1 MNTKTLTDKQ
11 LLFVRNFSSTGN
23 ATRSAIDSGYSPKT
37 AEQIG
42 YQLKNSLANE
52 IDLATRS
59 LLGSAVPMA
68 VNKLQSLI
76 TDNQVPAS
84 VKLGA
89 INSILDRSNYQT
101 IYKVQDMTNNKTDK
115 ELELELA
122 NLMQG
127 LRSEPIEI
135 LDQSAVDTLDK
146 DIKH

>member
-1 MNTKTLTDKQ
+1 MSTKNLTDKQ
-11 LLFVRNFSSTGN
+11 LLFIQSFSSTGN
-23 ATRSAIDSGYSPKT
+23 ATRSAIDSGYSSKT

-42 YQLKNSLANE
+42 YQLKKQLANE
-52 IDLATRS
+52 IDIATRS

-76 TDNQVPAS
+76 TDSQVPAS

-89 INSILDRSNYQT
+89 INSILDRSGYQS
-101 IYKVQDMTNNKTDK
+101 IHLIADVTNNKTDK

-135 LDQSAVDTLDK
+135 LEQSAVDTLDK
-146 DIKH
+146 DTKH

>member
-11 LLFVRNFSSTGN
+11 LLFIQNFSSTGN
-23 ATRSAIDSGYSPKT
+23 ATRSAVDSGYSPKT

-135 LDQSAVDTLDK
+135 LEQSAVDTLDK

>member
-1 MNTKTLTDKQ
+1 
-11 LLFVRNFSSTGN
+11 LLFVQNFSSTGN

-52 IDLATRS
+52 IDVATRS

-89 INSILDRSNYQT
+89 INSILDRSGYQT
-101 IYKVQDMTNNKTDK
+101 IHKVQDMTNNKTDK

-135 LDQSAVDTLDK
+135 LDQSAVNTLDK

>member
-1 MNTKTLTDKQ
+1 MSTKTLTDKQ
-11 LLFVRNFSSTGN
+11 LLFVQNFSSSGN
-23 ATRSAIDSGYSPKT
+23 ATRSAIDSGYSSKT

-42 YQLKNSLANE
+42 YQLKKQLANE
-52 IDLATRS
+52 IDIATRS

-76 TDNQVPAS
+76 TDSQVPAS

-89 INSILDRSNYQT
+89 INSILDRSGYQS
-101 IYKVQDMTNNKTDK
+101 IHLIADVTNNKTDK

-135 LDQSAVDTLDK
+135 LEQSAVDTLDK
-146 DIKH
+146 DTKH

>member
-1 MNTKTLTDKQ
+1 MSTKTLTDKQ
-11 LLFVRNFSSTGN
+11 LLFIQRFSSTGN

-42 YQLKNSLANE
+42 YQLKKQLSNE
-52 IDLATRS
+52 IDIATRS
-59 LLGSAVPMA
+59 ILGSAVPLA
-68 VNKLQSLI
+68 VNKLMSLI
-76 TDNQVPAS
+76 TDSQVPAS
-84 VKLGA
+84 TKLGA

-101 IYKVQDMTNNKTDK
+101 IHKVEDVTNNKTDK

-135 LDQSAVDTLDK
+135 LEQSAVDTLDK
-146 DIKH
+146 DTKH